1 MTDNELFNHFKTQST
16 AFEEMPGDDLW
27 AKIERGLND
36 TKPTSSSNILLFI
49 ACGIL
54 VTALTT
60 WYFITTE
67 SATKISPVVEPVTT
81 TAPEPKN
88 IAPHKPQ
95 VNIFPS
101 AAVPAE
107 KTTSV
112 QAPVILNNT
121 EKVVTTASD
130 SVKKAIIRT
139 AKIKTVSKTEKTVAE
154 PYVKFM
160 SHSKGAVA
168 PLSESP
174 TFEVEKKETIG
185 SIVITTKQKITT
197 AEYNQLIADMLNEY
211 ETSVGS
217 LLTIKAQGH
226 KPFRI
231 VIQYNRN
238 ETLQAIPT
246 KDSLIINLLQPNT
259 TSPVLTPNRP
269 TLKVSEIKPD
279 TIYFKN
285 QIVTDSF
292 AATKQRLT
300 E

>member
-16 AFEEMPGDDLW
+16 TFEEMPGEDLW
-27 AKIERGLND
+27 AKIESGLNN
-36 TKPTSSSNILLFI
+36 TKPTRSSNILLFI

-67 SATKISPVVEPVTT
+67 SVAKISPAIEPVTT

-88 IAPHKPQ
+88 IAPLKPQ
-95 VNIFPS
+95 LNVFTS
-101 AAVPAE
+101 AEAPAE
-107 KTTSV
+107 RTTST
-112 QAPVILNNT
+112 QTPVILNNT
-121 EKVVTTASD
+121 ETVVTTATD
-130 SVKKAIIRT
+130 SVKKTIIRT

-185 SIVITTKQKITT
+185 SVVITTKQKITT

-211 ETSVGS
+211 ETSIGS
-217 LLTIKAQGH
+217 LLTIKAPGH

-231 VIQYNRN
+231 VIQYNRT

-246 KDSLIINLLQPNT
+246 KDSLIINLLQPNAA
-259 TSPVLTPNRP
+259 SPSLIPNRP
-269 TLKVSEIKPD
+269 ILKVSEINPD
-279 TIYFKN
+279 TIYFKSR
-285 QIVTDSF
+285 VVSDSLP
-292 AATKQRLT
+292 ATKQRLT